1 MVRREWK
8 ADPFPTK
15 VCFNSPNILTYLEA
29 AATSGLHILCLLNAS
44 RKPSGV
50 TEKLQIKGQVKSEVV
65 SIVMCE
71 TCLEES
77 TEVKS
82 ILLESTCCNSQA
94 ILGSVF
100 KRISYTEQ

>member
-1 MVRREWK
+1 MARREWK

-100 KRISYTEQ
+100 KRISYTE

>member
-1 MVRREWK
+1 MARREWK

-77 TEVKS
+77 TAVKS
-82 ILLESTCCNSQA
+82 ILFESTCRNSWA

-100 KRISYTEQ
+100 KRISYTE